1 MLKGKAWK
9 FGDDVDTDVI
19 IPARHLTSSDPEV
32 LKLHCMEDLDA
43 GFAAKVGPGDIM
55 VAGTNFG
62 CGSSREHAPI
72 AIKAAGISCVIAT
85 SFARIF
91 FRNSFNI
98 GLPILE
104 SADAARGIESGDEV
118 EVDLGSGLIK
128 NVSKGWEW
136 QAAPVPG
143 FMQELVADG
152 GLIEHVKKLIAEGK
166 VQKPDSGGPEGPKEE
181 VKKPRGSRMKEIEQE
196 AEPEGRSAPW
206 VEEAPPSESKIPGVP
221 DDDEEEEEEEGEGQE
236 K

>member
-19 IPARHLTSSDPEV
+19 IPARYLTSSDPDV
-32 LKLHCMEDLDA
+32 LKQHCMEDLDP
-43 GFAAKVGPGDIM
+43 GFAGQVAAGDIL

-72 AIKAAGISCVIAT
+72 AIKAAGISCVIAR

-104 SADAARGIESGDEV
+104 SPDAAKGIESGDEV
-118 EVDLGSGLIK
+118 EVDLSTGLIK

-136 QAAPVPG
+136 QAAPVPE

-166 VQKPDSGGPEGPKEE
+166 VQKPDGGAVEE
-181 VKKPRGSRMKEIEQE
+181 KKVEEKKPRGSRMKEIEQE
-196 AEPEGRSAPW
+196 AEPAGRAAPW
-206 VEEAPPSESKIPGVP
+206 VEEAPPKEGKIPGVP
-221 DDDEEEEEEEGEGQE
+221 DDDEEEEEEEGQE

>member
-32 LKLHCMEDLDA
+32 LRQHCMEDLDA
-43 GFAAKVGPGDIM
+43 AFAGQAAAGDIM
-55 VAGTNFG
+55 VAGNNFG
-62 CGSSREHAPI
+62 CGSSREHAAI
-72 AIKAAGISCVIAT
+72 AIKAAGISCVIAV

-104 SADAARGIESGDEV
+104 SPDAAKGIESGDEV
-118 EVDLGSGLIK
+118 EVDLSSGLIK

-136 QAAPVPG
+136 QAAPVPA

-152 GLIEHVKKLIAEGK
+152 GLIAHVKKLIAEGK
-166 VQKPDSGGPEGPKEE
+166 VQPPAGGEGALGPKEE
-181 VKKPRGSRMKEIEQE
+181 EKKPRGSRMKEVERE
-196 AEPEGRSAPW
+196 SEPEGRAAPW
-206 VEEAPPSESKIPGVP
+206 VEEAPPAETKIPGVP
-221 DDDEEEEEEEGEGQE
+221 DDDEEEEEEEGQE